1 MNRPLALLAAFA
13 LMLGLA
19 GTALAADEELMHT
32 GRVLIATGGD
42 VQVASGEQADAV
54 IVIGGDARIAGTV
67 NTLVVVDGTA
77 TVSGATLETIA
88 IVNGAAD
95 LTAGTTV
102 SGDVMRFDSAITRAD
117 GVVIGGS
124 IKDMAG
130 DVATFGIFMGAA
142 VILMWIGFGIATMLA
157 GLLVAG
163 LAARQVRVATSLIS
177 QEPGKTV
184 LVGLLSLVVPP
195 LLAVLAMITIVGIPT
210 GIGLLVIVWPA
221 VAFVGYVVAAIWLGE
236 WILRQR
242 SSSRPT
248 ERPYAAAL
256 LGLLIAFVIGFVPL
270 VTAIVSIFGLGAVV
284 LASWRTLRG
293 QGTPRQVVQ
302 TQPAPAA

>member
-1 MNRPLALLAAFA
+1 MNRPVSILAAVA

-19 GTALAADEELMHT
+19 GTALAADEGLMHT

-42 VQVASGEQADAV
+42 VEVAAGEQADVV

-88 IVNGAAD
+88 VASGAVD
-95 LTAGTTV
+95 LAAGSTV
-102 SGDVMRFDSAITRAD
+102 SGDIMRFDSAITRAD
-117 GVVIGGS
+117 GAVIGGS
-124 IKDMAG
+124 IRGLAG
-130 DVATFGIFMGAA
+130 DVAAFGLFMGAA
-142 VILMWIGFGIATMLA
+142 VIVMWIGFGIATLLA
-157 GLLVAG
+157 GFLVAG

-177 QEPGKTV
+177 KEPGQTV

-195 LLAVLAMITIVGIPT
+195 LLAVLAMVTIVGIPT

-221 VAFVGYVVAAIWLGE
+221 VAFIGYVVAAIWLGE

-242 SSSRPT
+242 SSSRPA

-256 LGLLIAFVIGFVPL
+256 LGLLIAFVIGLVPL
-270 VTAIVSIFGLGAVV
+270 VTAILSIFGLGAVV

-293 QGTPRQVVQ
+293 PGTPRQVVQ
-302 TQPAPAA
+302 TQPVPAA